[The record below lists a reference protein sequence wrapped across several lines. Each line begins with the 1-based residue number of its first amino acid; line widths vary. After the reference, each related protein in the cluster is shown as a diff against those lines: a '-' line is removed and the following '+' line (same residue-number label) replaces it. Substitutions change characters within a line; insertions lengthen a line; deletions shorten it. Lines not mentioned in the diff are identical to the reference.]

1 VANDTADHTTAVA
14 EGTRTFDG
22 ELVRHF
28 SQSLDLFCVAGF
40 DGYLKLVNPAFQRT
54 LGISEDELMTRPF
67 VDFCHPDD
75 VEDVRWAVEELQSG
89 NDVVGFVSRLVC
101 ADGSSRW
108 IEWNTSSYPEQGVL
122 YGVGRDVTDRVRADA
137 ELGIVRRVATLVR
150 EGIPGHDLLAA
161 VVEEVGRT
169 VDVPLVSVVRY
180 DGDGTATVCASWSPD
195 GPPFPAG
202 ARWTLDGDSALRAVR
217 ESGRPARIDSYAGS
231 RGQIARIA
239 EERGI
244 CSSAAIPIE
253 VDGVLWG
260 AMVISSMQRLAA
272 DVESRLSD
280 VTELLASAIA
290 NANAREALNR
300 GADEQ
305 DALRRLALLVAQGAP
320 PDEVFA
326 TVSDEVGRL
335 FGTDAAWVVKFETFG
350 PPLLMVGAGKGAG
363 RFMVGTRWEHDDL
376 YPSTRVFRTGRSA
389 RVDRTEVEASGGL
402 MAEVLRQERLAG
414 TVACPI
420 VVDGHLWGTITAT
433 THEATL
439 PIDTEVR
446 LEKFTELVA
455 TAISNAHATS
465 QLARIAEEQA
475 ALRRVATLVANDVP
489 PADIFI
495 AVAEEV
501 GQVFGTG
508 LSTALRFEHD
518 PPSAVMMGATKVV
531 LDSFPVGTRVELTG
545 PISSAE
551 VYRTGRPAR
560 VDGQTWSALT
570 GPVAETG
577 RSLHVTSTVACPI
590 NVESRLWGTMMVSAS
605 EGELLPPDT
614 EERLQRFTDLVAM
627 AIANAESRE
636 ARAQLVDEQAA
647 LRRVATQVARGVPPV
662 EIFETVSDEVGRVL
676 CTDAV
681 WVVKFE
687 DDGQAMLLVS
697 AGKGTGRFTAGTKF
711 AHDDLYPSTRVF
723 RTGRSVRIGRE
734 DFEAA
739 SGPIADALRH
749 ERLAGFASPITVDGH
764 LWGTIAVMREEAHP
778 IDTEAR
784 LERFTGLVATA
795 ISNAQ
800 ARSELARIAEEQ
812 AALRRLATL
821 VAEEAPPAKLFAK
834 VTEEAAAVFG
844 VADCTMLRDELD
856 GTGTVVGLWSR
867 RAAEFLGVRLPID
880 GDSATMVAIRE
891 SRPARVDD
899 YSALTSKLGPRG
911 VELGMRSGVACPVV
925 VRGRVWGAIGLA
937 SYSDVVAADAEARL
951 AQFADLV
958 ATAIANAQARA
969 EVKRLADEQAA
980 LRRMAT
986 RVAEG
991 VPASEI
997 FAAVCNEVGALFG
1010 ADTAAIV
1017 RFETDQPSIR
1027 VVGVGRGL
1035 PGIEVGTLWELD
1047 DALAST
1053 QVYRTGR
1060 AARIENRDFSV
1071 ASGPIHEPGRQLG
1084 LGCTVAV
1091 PILVEGRVWGTISI
1105 SSTDSASAHA
1115 ESNLERFAELVATA
1129 IANADGRAQL
1139 AASRRRIVTASDETR
1154 RQIERDLHD
1163 GMQQRLISL
1172 ALALRAAQRIVP
1184 PGNADLEA
1192 ELSAVAGGLTSAVD
1206 ELREISSGIHPAI
1219 ISQGGLPAALGT
1231 LARRS
1236 SLPVALDVVPDVH
1249 AGDQIEVAAYFV
1261 ASEALANAAKHAQ
1274 ASTVALSLQRTDGGL
1289 LLCVRDDG
1297 IGGASAT
1304 HGSGLTGLADRVE
1317 ALGGSL
1323 RIESRR
1329 GEGTAI
1335 SVRLPIDPEVDDPA
1349 IVGGP

>member
-1 VANDTADHTTAVA
+1 VSEA
-14 EGTRTFDG
+14 TRTFEH

-28 SQSLDLFCVAGF
+28 SQSLDLFCVAGY
-40 DGYLKLVNPAFQRT
+40 DGYLKLVNPAFQRI
-54 LGISEDELMTRPF
+54 LGLSEGELMTRPF
-67 VDFCHPDD
+67 LDLCHPDD
-75 VEDVRWAVEELQSG
+75 IDDVRRAVEELRSG
-89 NDVVGFVSRLVC
+89 NQTVGFVSRLIC

-108 IEWNTSSYPEQGVL
+108 IEWNTSAHPERGLV
-122 YGVGRDVTDRVRADA
+122 YGVGRDVTDRMRADA
-137 ELGIVRRVATLVR
+137 ELSIVRRVATLVG
-150 EGIPGHDLLAA
+150 EGIPAGDLLAA
-161 VVEEVGRT
+161 VAEEVGRT

-180 DGDGTATVCASWSPD
+180 DGNGTATVCASWSPE
-195 GPPFPAG
+195 GPPFASG

-217 ESGRPARIDSYAGS
+217 ESGCPARIDSYAES
-231 RGQIARIA
+231 TGQIAQIVR
-239 EERGI
+239 ERGI
-244 CSSAAIPIE
+244 CSSAAIPIV

-260 AMVISSMQRLAA
+260 AMVISSMERLPANVEDRLA
-272 DVESRLSD
+272 D

-290 NANAREALNR
+290 NANAHEALSR
-300 GADEQ
+300 SADEQ
-305 DALRRLALLVAQGAP
+305 DALRRLAMLVAQGRP
-320 PDEVFA
+320 PDDVFA

-335 FGTDAAWVVKFETFG
+335 FGTDAAWVVKFETIG
-350 PPLLMVGAGKGAG
+350 PPLLMVGAGKGSG
-363 RFMVGTRWEHDDL
+363 RFTVGTRWEHNDL

-389 RVDRTEVEASGGL
+389 RVDRTEVEAAVGP
-402 MAEVLRQERLAG
+402 MAEVLSRERLAG

-420 VVDGHLWGTITAT
+420 VVDGHLWGTITAST
-433 THEATL
+433 RDETL
-439 PIDTEVR
+439 QIDTEVR

-455 TAISNAHATS
+455 TAISNTQARS
-465 QLARIAEEQA
+465 QLARLAEEQA

-489 PADIFI
+489 PAEIFA
-495 AVAEEV
+495 AVANEV
-501 GQVFGTG
+501 GRVFGTG
-508 LSTALRFEHD
+508 LSTALRFEHN
-518 PPSAVMMGATKVV
+518 PPAAVMMGATKVV
-531 LDSFPVGTRVELTG
+531 LDSFPLGTKVELEG
-545 PISSAE
+545 SISSAE

-560 VDGQTWSALT
+560 VDGQTWSELT

-577 RSLHVTSTVACPI
+577 RSLNVTSTVACPI
-590 NVESRLWGTMMVSAS
+590 NVESRLWGTMMVSAA
-605 EGELLPPDT
+605 EGQLLPPDA

-636 ARAQLVDEQAA
+636 ARAQLVNEQAA
-647 LRRVATQVARGVPPV
+647 LRRV
-662 EIFETVSDEVGRVL
+662 
-676 CTDAV
+676 
-681 WVVKFE
+681 
-687 DDGQAMLLVS
+687 
-697 AGKGTGRFTAGTKF
+697 
-711 AHDDLYPSTRVF
+711 
-723 RTGRSVRIGRE
+723 
-734 DFEAA
+734 
-739 SGPIADALRH
+739 
-749 ERLAGFASPITVDGH
+749 
-764 LWGTIAVMREEAHP
+764 
-778 IDTEAR
+778 
-784 LERFTGLVATA
+784 
-795 ISNAQ
+795 
-800 ARSELARIAEEQ
+800 
-812 AALRRLATL
+812 ATL
-821 VAEEAPPAKLFAK
+821 VAEEAPPAELFAK

-844 VADCTMLRDELD
+844 EADCTMLRDQGD
-856 GTGTVVGLWSR
+856 GTGTVVGLWSS
-867 RAAEFLGVRLPID
+867 RAAEFRGVRVPID

-899 YSALTSKLGPRG
+899 YSALTTELGPRG
-911 VELGMRSGVACPVV
+911 VELGIRSGVACPIV

-937 SYSDVVAADAEARL
+937 SYTDAIAANAEARL

-958 ATAIANAQARA
+958 ATAIANAEARA

-991 VPASEI
+991 IPASEI

-1010 ADTAAIV
+1010 VDTAAIV
-1017 RFETDQPSIR
+1017 RFETDPPSIR

-1035 PGIEVGTLWELD
+1035 SGIEVGTLWELD

-1053 QVYRTGR
+1053 EVYRTGR
-1060 AARIENRDFSV
+1060 PARIENRDYSV

-1084 LGCTVAV
+1084 LGCTVAA
-1091 PILVEGRVWGTISI
+1091 PILVEGGVWGTISI
-1105 SSTDSASAHA
+1105 SSTESASAHA

-1139 AASRRRIVTASDETR
+1139 AASRRRIVAASDETR

-1184 PGNADLEA
+1184 AGSADLEA

-1219 ISQGGLPAALGT
+1219 ISQGGLPAALAT

-1236 SLPVALDVVPDVH
+1236 SLPVALDVVPDLH

-1274 ASTVALSLQRTDGGL
+1274 ASTVALSLRETDGGV

-1297 IGGASAT
+1297 IGGASAAD
-1304 HGSGLTGLADRVE
+1304 GSGLTGLADRVE

-1335 SVRLPIDPEVDDPA
+1335 SVRLPLDPELDDPA
-1349 IVGGP
+1349 IVGDP